1 MVTTTERQELRRE
14 LVSQGY
20 SWEYIDTW
28 QPKTTLYRHA
38 PGRNNVGDIVFPIG
52 TAIKGVPGN
61 PDYVTKKAKLGMLP
75 VAPSDSCECRWCVES
90 RTSNVES
97 SNPNAMAKASCKEC
111 DYVAEH
117 VRLTNATASLRK
129 HERDKHLESVPSV

>member
-1 MVTTTERQELRRE
+1 MVTTTERQEQRRE
-14 LVSQGY
+14 LVAQGY
-20 SWEYIDTW
+20 SWDFIDTW
-28 QPKTTLYRHA
+28 QPKITLYRHK
-38 PGRNNVGDIVFPIG
+38 PGKNDVGVLVFPVG
-52 TAIKGVPGN
+52 TAMKGLPGN
-61 PDYVTKKAKLGMLP
+61 PSHVIKKARDGMLP
-75 VAPSDSCECRWCVES
+75 YPPTDTCECRWCVES

-129 HERDKHLESVPSV
+129 HEQDKHS